1 MKRLL
6 KYLLPVVMAAVFW
19 NCADKSV
26 SSVPEDVPAD
36 LSVMASACQA
46 GFSSA
51 DSEFCLPNQVSF
63 TNSHRVQTTPRR
75 TTGTHHRSNLEFSKS
90 GKVVNACLR
99 YFVQKKSITEHFSL
113 MEPAHRLFY
122 LGKLII

>member
-1 MKRLL
+1 MKKMLRC
-6 KYLLPVVMAAVFW
+6 LLPVIMAAVFW

-26 SSVPEDVPAD
+26 SSVQEVAPAD
-36 LSVMASACQA
+36 LSVMASACQT
-46 GFSSA
+46 GISSA

-63 TNSHRVQTTPRR
+63 SNSHRVQTAPRR
-75 TTGTHHRSNLEFSKS
+75 TTGTHRSNLEFSKS

-99 YFVQKKSITEHFSL
+99 YSVQKRSVTVHSSL
-113 MEPAHRLFY
+113 MEPSHRLLY